1 MKGFPANAL
10 GQKWTTSAILIGLLL
25 LSLALIG
32 YGSWLL
38 KLERGARA
46 VDRGDLDAAFDSYAS
61 AEHSLAGA
69 APLAGLFPDHYSR
82 SVFPQVALLYRR
94 GKTDEAMG
102 KLEQAAAAAP
112 SLTDRSEYGFWS
124 GNVLLRRALD
134 NEDPDVIMK
143 NLYAAGE
150 HYRKGLAA
158 APNDWDL
165 KYNYE
170 LVQYLITQQELD
182 LKKEESR
189 IKSILERMRT
199 VTEPGEKEP
208 PPPEKRG

>member
-1 MKGFPANAL
+1 MKGVPGNAL
-10 GQKWTTSAILIGLLL
+10 VHRWATLGILIGVLL

-38 KLERGARA
+38 QLDRGARA
-46 VDRGDLDAAFDSYAS
+46 IDRGDLDAATEIYAS
-61 AEHSLAGA
+61 AEHSIAGA
-69 APLAGLFPDHYSR
+69 SALASLFPDHYGR

-94 GKTDEAMG
+94 GKTDEAMS
-102 KLEQAAAAAP
+102 KLDQAATAAP
-112 SLTDRSEYGFWS
+112 ALIDRPEYGYWS
-124 GNVLLRRALD
+124 GNVLLRHALD

-150 HYRKGLAA
+150 HYRKSLAA
-158 APNDWDL
+158 APADWDL

-170 LVQYLITQQELD
+170 LVQYLIAQQELEN
-182 LKKEESR
+182 KKEESR

-199 VTEPGEKEP
+199 ITEPGEKEP